1 TSLAAMLELVCSH
14 EGIKP
19 SRDWTTSSPGAISP
33 CGVSSCC
40 LHRPLVPAPPPSG
53 NSRRAWSFLSSALL
67 GHRFAAMKVETD
79 RLVHVDPFKLL
90 ARGLPSGTFSVGS
103 QTLAVIGATFG
114 GGRIG
119 FYLGQRVWCIAAEN
133 RKRGSTA

>member
-1 TSLAAMLELVCSH
+1 MNQ
-14 EGIKP
+14 
-19 SRDWTTSSPGAISP
+19 TTSRSQDQ
-33 CGVSSCC
+33 
-40 LHRPLVPAPPPSG
+40 LHIHVACIAPEFLL
-53 NSRRAWSFLSSALL
+53 RHQAEIHEAWSFLSSALL

-79 RLVHVDPFKLL
+79 SLVHVDPFKLL

-103 QTLAVIGATFG
+103 QALAVIGATFG

-133 RKRGSTA
+133 RKRGSTPAGR